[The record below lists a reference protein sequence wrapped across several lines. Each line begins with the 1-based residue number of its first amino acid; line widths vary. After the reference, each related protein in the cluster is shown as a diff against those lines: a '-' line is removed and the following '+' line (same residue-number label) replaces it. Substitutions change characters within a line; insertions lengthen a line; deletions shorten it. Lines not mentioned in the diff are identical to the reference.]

1 MMSGRQA
8 KILSKDNADD
18 LLVFAST
25 TRHPLR
31 DRLIVLLSVKAGLR
45 AAEIANL
52 TWEMV
57 LTPAADIGSA
67 IELHDRAAKKS
78 GGRLIPIHPELRDA
92 LSDLRRQTEA
102 TGPVLRSQRGGPMT
116 PVSIVCWFANAYR
129 QSACKVVH
137 RIRAAARSSPEPRA
151 WSTTLALHC
160 ETFNFWPVI
169 VRSRPTSGIST
180 SDAASQI
187 DEAASSS
194 RPAESE
200 PPPHLQAAFFSA
212 LMPRSIR

>member
-1 MMSGRQA
+1 MPGRQA

-31 DRLIVLLSVKAGLR
+31 DRLIVLLSIKAGLR

-57 LTPAADIGSA
+57 LTPSGEIGPA

-92 LSDLRRQTEA
+92 LAQ
-102 TGPVLRSQRGGPMT
+102 LRSQPEAAGPIILSERGGPMS
-116 PVSIVCWFANAYR
+116 PVSIVNWFAKAYR
-129 QSACKVVH
+129 AIGLQGCSSH
-137 RIRAAARSSPEPRA
+137 SGRRTFITRAARLGAQCWCLVARRSALGWPPINPDHS
-151 WSTTLALHC
+151 ALH
-160 ETFNFWPVI
+160 
-169 VRSRPTSGIST
+169 RR
-180 SDAASQI
+180 
-187 DEAASSS
+187 
-194 RPAESE
+194 
-200 PPPHLQAAFFSA
+200 
-212 LMPRSIR
+212 